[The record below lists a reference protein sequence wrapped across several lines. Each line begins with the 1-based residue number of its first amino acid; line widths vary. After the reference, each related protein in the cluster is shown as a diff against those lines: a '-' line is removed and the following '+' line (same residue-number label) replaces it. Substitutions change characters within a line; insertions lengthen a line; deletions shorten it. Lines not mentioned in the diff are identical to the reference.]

1 MYGLRILF
9 IFAAALTLAAQA
21 ASAQSA
27 GTAGSPH
34 FIVQG
39 STTFTHRVMDTYQ
52 GAIEKAAGAKLTVV
66 PSKSSL
72 GLLALFEKR
81 GDFAM
86 ISGPLDNEIAELK
99 VAHPALDF
107 GRLKTFEIA
116 STRMAFAVNK
126 DNPVNAVSDDAMRQI
141 LLGVITNWHGV
152 GGLDQP
158 IRIVMVRGGGGVQ
171 ASIEEEFL
179 HGKRIAAPN
188 PIVVQISSQ
197 VIKVTEQ
204 LPGALG
210 LSQLSIVAKSTT
222 HELKTEHPI
231 VQRLALVT
239 LGDPSPAML
248 KVIDAARKI
257 MADATR

>member
-1 MYGLRILF
+1 MHGLRLLSIL
-9 IFAAALTLAAQA
+9 AAALALATHP
-21 ASAQSA
+21 ASAQSVGSA
-27 GTAGSPH
+27 GARGL
-34 FIVQG
+34 IVQG
-39 STTFTHRVMDTYQ
+39 STTFTHRVLEPHQ
-52 GAIEKAAGAKLTVV
+52 SAIEKIAGIKLIVV

-99 VAHPALDF
+99 VTHPTLDF
-107 GRLKTFEIA
+107 GRLKTFEVA

-126 DNPVNAVSDDAMRQI
+126 DNPVDAVSDDTMRQI
-141 LLGVITNWHGV
+141 LLGIITNWRSV
-152 GGLDQP
+152 GGRDQP

-179 HGKRIAAPN
+179 HGKSITAPN

-210 LSQLSIVAKSTT
+210 LSQLSIVAKSTA

-248 KVIDAARKI
+248 KVIDAMHKV
-257 MADATR
+257 MTEATQ